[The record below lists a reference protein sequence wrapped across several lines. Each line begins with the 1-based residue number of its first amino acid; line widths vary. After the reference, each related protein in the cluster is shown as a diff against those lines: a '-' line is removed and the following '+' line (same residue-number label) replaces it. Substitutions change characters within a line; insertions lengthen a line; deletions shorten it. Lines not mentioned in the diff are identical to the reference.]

1 MPKRK
6 ATPKPKA
13 ADTRPVNQRG
23 QEWQAQKLTGN
34 RAQKGNLPS
43 GAPRWTY
50 TTYEVQWAGTD
61 PKTKK
66 PSRVSGL
73 NNVNNNKES
82 ITLNNVK
89 RHKKTL
95 C

>member
-34 RAQKGNLPS
+34 RAQSRRSKSKDYKGRMIL
-43 GAPRWTY
+43 
-50 TTYEVQWAGTD
+50 
-61 PKTKK
+61 
-66 PSRVSGL
+66 L
-73 NNVNNNKES
+73 F
-82 ITLNNVK
+82 
-89 RHKKTL
+89 
-95 C
+95 

>member
-34 RAQKGNLPS
+34 R
-43 GAPRWTY
+43 GARAEGQPARWCAALVTSEAEDL
-50 TTYEVQWAGTD
+50 TTLITIR
-61 PKTKK
+61 
-66 PSRVSGL
+66 SR
-73 NNVNNNKES
+73 
-82 ITLNNVK
+82 
-89 RHKKTL
+89 
-95 C
+95 